1 MLHWKLLVQ
10 ESISEATKYASK
22 FGNEKDSDND
32 KDLTDFSDVFESFDK
47 EGISE
52 YVILFSQKYRSKISN
67 L

>member
-1 MLHWKLLVQ
+1 MLYWKLLVQ
-10 ESISEATKYASK
+10 ESISEATRHESK
-22 FGNEKDSDND
+22 FGNEEDSDND

-52 YVILFSQKYRSKISN
+52 YVIPFSQKYRSKIFK